1 MAPRELSEEHKAA
14 LEQGRRAGRAV
25 KDYLTA
31 LEGQRPKRGRKRTR
45 ESVEKR
51 LAEVGDEIV
60 VAAPLQRL
68 QLVQERLDLE
78 AELERMDA
86 DANVNIDD
94 LEAAFVEHC
103 AAYSASKGI
112 CRAAWREVGV
122 PAAVLT
128 RAGLKK
134 G

>member
-1 MAPRELSEEHKAA
+1 MASRQLTEEHKAA
-14 LEQGRRAGRAV
+14 LDQGRRAGRAV
-25 KDYLTA
+25 KEYLTA

-45 ESVEKR
+45 ETVEKR
-51 LAEVGDEIV
+51 LADVRDSLGG
-60 VAAPLQRL
+60 AAPLQRV

-78 AELERMDA
+78 AELERMEA
-86 DANVNIDD
+86 DAKVSIDD
-94 LEAAFVEHC
+94 LEATFVEHC
-103 AAYSASKGI
+103 AAYSSSKGI
-112 CRAAWREVGV
+112 TWSAWREVGV